1 MKQKI
6 YLYISL
12 LLLTVLG
19 ACQEETFTS
28 TAPDL
33 KADEYRFTMALPEPV
48 SVTRAMGDKA
58 AFTRMNVLVFND
70 QGVFVARREA
80 TAVSVST
87 DTNPQEVTFT
97 VELAQSET
105 PRILHFVG
113 GDVTFGTYSVGDTEA
128 SIFNDLTVSGNTDA
142 YWQRVE
148 VSEIV
153 NTDEGKQALMNE
165 INGMYLIRNFA
176 KIDVTTGLDDSQFA
190 IEGFTVVNNTTEGTV
205 APYAGVIGRRNP
217 FADFNIDDD
226 VADPYTAFT
235 ALNDGYA
242 GNLRGSL
249 NSVVPEDDMFSKL
262 PVYVYERPQVDED
275 NPAYVLVKARYHGE
289 LTPCY
294 YKLDIVKQDPN
305 TKLTTYLNLYRNFC
319 YTLKITG
326 VSDRGY
332 DTKEEAMNNVASN
345 NISSSVE
352 VSEVTSIE
360 DGKGHRLSVEDNDV
374 MWVKNEPFYIGYEY
388 LIPRD
393 GGTEPVQ
400 PSDDVDIELVG
411 DASPYMDIELDTAND
426 RIIITPK
433 GTLPETLERQDFILY
448 TTDGSG
454 LSRRI
459 TVRLRQPFEF
469 EWIGCRE
476 AIPLGVN
483 EEQVVGVRLPEQ
495 MPVSAFP
502 MVLNIEPV
510 DKTIYP
516 DASRNSLPVQTHE
529 NSSFDYM
536 ATITF
541 NDYRQS
547 RSFYFYFLTNQRES
561 ATTINVTSDLFAEYS
576 PMPSFINDDNAVSNS
591 FQNLTLTCQGKSV
604 GFNGNETPEGYVPF
618 VTGTEVVMSFDSE
631 EALADVVNIYLDY
644 LEWVPDS
651 RNTGTCVANE
661 GNRGYTYTPN
671 ENTTH
676 HVLVFRTKSEIVGE
690 IIELRS
696 VFDMATI
703 EYRNKPIELTMRYS
717 VDVALIGN
725 RQGNIDGSINIIVD
739 GETVTTLTADNG
751 RMTMRTFVPY
761 DMDTEVTF
769 RATVRPALTSHNVSL
784 TMTVRDIIN
793 SDGGTLTLTE

>member
-1 MKQKI
+1 M
-6 YLYISL
+6 
-12 LLLTVLG
+12 
-19 ACQEETFTS
+19 
-28 TAPDL
+28 
-33 KADEYRFTMALPEPV
+33 
-48 SVTRAMGDKA
+48 
-58 AFTRMNVLVFND
+58 
-70 QGVFVARREA
+70 
-80 TAVSVST
+80 SVST

-113 GDVTFGTYSVGDTEA
+113 GDVTFGTYSVGDTEV
-128 SIFNDLTVSGNTDA
+128 SIFSNLTVSGNTDA

-148 VSEIV
+148 VPEII
-153 NTDEGKQALMNE
+153 NTEEGKQALMNE
-165 INGMYLIRNFA
+165 INDLYLIRNFA
-176 KIDVTTGLDDSQFA
+176 KINVTTGLDENQFA

-205 APYAGVIGRRNP
+205 APYAGVIGQRNP
-217 FADFNIDDD
+217 FADFNIADG
-226 VADPYTAFT
+226 ATDPYTAFT
-235 ALNDGYA
+235 EQNEGYA

-249 NSVVPEDDMFSKL
+249 NAAVPEDNMFSKL

-275 NPAYVLVKARYHGE
+275 NPAYVLVKARYNGE
-289 LTPCY
+289 STPCY

-305 TKLTTYLNLYRNFC
+305 TKLTTYLNLYRNF
-319 YTLKITG
+319 YYNLKITG

-360 DGKGHRLSVEDNDV
+360 DGKGHRLSMDDNDV

-388 LIPRD
+388 LVPRD
-393 GGTEPVQ
+393 GQTTPSV

-411 DASPYMDIELDTAND
+411 DASLYMDISLDRAND
-426 RIIITPK
+426 RIVITPK
-433 GTLPETLERQDFILY
+433 GALPATLERQDFILY

-476 AIPLGVN
+476 AIPFGVN
-483 EEQVVGVRLPEQ
+483 VSQMVGVRLPEQ

-502 MVLNIEPV
+502 LVLNIEPV

-516 DASRNSLPVQTHE
+516 DASENSLPVQTHD

-536 ATITF
+536 ATISF

-547 RSFYFYFLTNQRES
+547 RSFYFYFLTNQETS
-561 ATTINVTSDLFAEYS
+561 ATTINVTSELFAEYS
-576 PMPSFINDDNAVSNS
+576 PMPSFINDNDAVSNS
-591 FQNLTLTCQGKSV
+591 FQNLTLTCEGKSV

-631 EALADVVNIYLDY
+631 EALAESVNIYEDY
-644 LEWVPDS
+644 LEWVSGDS
-651 RNTGTCVANE
+651 RNTGTCMANE

-671 ENTTH
+671 EDTTH

-696 VFDMATI
+696 GFDIATI

-717 VDVALIGN
+717 VDVIIIGN
-725 RQGNIDGSINIIVD
+725 QQGNIDGSINIIVD
-739 GETVTTLTADNG
+739 GETVATLTAENG
-751 RMTMRTFVPY
+751 QMTMRTFVPY
-761 DMDTEVTF
+761 NMDTEITF
-769 RATVRPALTSHNVSL
+769 RATVQPALSSHDVSL

-793 SDGGTLTLTE
+793 SDGGTLTLTD

>member
-1 MKQKI
+1 MRQKI

-12 LLLTVLG
+12 LLMAVLG

-28 TAPDL
+28 STPDL
-33 KADEYRFTMALPEPV
+33 KADEYRFTMALPEPME
-48 SVTRAMGDKA
+48 VTRAMGDQA
-58 AFTRMNVLVFND
+58 AFTRMNVFVFND

-80 TAVSVST
+80 RNVSVNT
-87 DTNPQEVTFT
+87 NNPQEVTFT

-148 VSEIV
+148 VSEII
-153 NTDEGKQALMNE
+153 NTSEGKQALMNE

-176 KIDVTTGLDDSQFA
+176 KINVTTGLDESQIA
-190 IEGFTVVNNTTEGTV
+190 IEGFTVINNTTEGTV
-205 APYAGVIGRRNP
+205 APYTGVADKDKL
-217 FADFNIDDD
+217 FADFDIEEG
-226 VADPYTAFT
+226 ADPYTAFT
-235 ALNDGYA
+235 TRNDGYA
-242 GNLRGSL
+242 GNLRGNL
-249 NSVVPEDDMFSKL
+249 NANEPEDNAFTTL
-262 PVYVYERPQVDED
+262 PVYVYERPQVDEE
-275 NPAYVLVKARYHGE
+275 NPAYVLVKARYNNE
-289 LTPCY
+289 STSCY

-305 TKLTTYLNLYRNFC
+305 TKLNTYLNLYRNF
-319 YTLKITG
+319 YYHLKITG
-326 VSDRGY
+326 VSGRGY
-332 DTKEEAMNNVASN
+332 DTKEEAMNSVASN

-352 VSEVTSIE
+352 VSEVNSIE
-360 DGKGHRLSVEDNDV
+360 DGKGHRLSVDDNDV

-388 LIPRD
+388 LTPRP
-393 GGTEPVQ
+393 GFTEPTE
-400 PSDDVDIELVG
+400 PSDKVWFELVG
-411 DASPYMDIELDTAND
+411 EENPNMTISLDKANN
-426 RIIITPK
+426 RIVITPK
-433 GTLPETLERQDFILY
+433 GNLPETMVRQDFILY

-476 AIPLGVN
+476 AIPFGVN
-483 EEQVVGVRLPEQ
+483 EEQVLGVRLPQ
-495 MPVSAFP
+495 YMPVSAFP

-516 DASRNSLPVQTHE
+516 DASKNSLPVHTHD

-536 ATITF
+536 ATIDY

-547 RSFYFYFLTNQRES
+547 PSFYFYFKTNQETS

-576 PMPSFINDDNAVSNS
+576 PMPSFINDDDAVANS
-591 FQNLTLTCQGKSV
+591 FQNLALTCDGTSV
-604 GFNGNETPEGYVPF
+604 GFTGDETPEGYVPF

-631 EALADVVNIYLDY
+631 EALAESVGIYLDD
-644 LEWVPDS
+644 LEWVSGDL

-661 GNRGYTYTPN
+661 GNRGYTYTPDAG
-671 ENTTH
+671 TTH

-696 VFDMATI
+696 GFDMATI
-703 EYRNKPIELTMRYS
+703 EYRNKPIELTMQYECS
-717 VDVALIGN
+717 TLIGE
-725 RQGNIDGSINIIVD
+725 RSGNIDGNINIIVD
-739 GETVTTLTADNG
+739 GETVTTLRADNG
-751 RMTMRTFVPY
+751 RMTMRTFVGY
-761 DMDTEVTF
+761 TMDTEVTF
-769 RATVRPALTSHNVSL
+769 RATVRPIATSHDVSL

-793 SDGGTLTLTE
+793 SDGGTLTLTD